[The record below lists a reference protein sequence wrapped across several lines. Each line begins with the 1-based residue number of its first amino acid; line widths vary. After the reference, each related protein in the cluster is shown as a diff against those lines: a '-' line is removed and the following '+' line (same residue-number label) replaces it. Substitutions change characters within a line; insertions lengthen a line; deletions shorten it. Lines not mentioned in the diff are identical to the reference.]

1 MVQFGVRIFMNILQR
16 CHQDKVC
23 TAEAL
28 LGLLLEAH
36 LWAAPAST
44 LFPVLNEGIH
54 VVATS
59 HFKTYSLD
67 DEYLN

>member
-1 MVQFGVRIFMNILQR
+1 MVQFGIRIFMNILQW

-23 TAEAL
+23 TVQAL

-36 LWAAPAST
+36 LWAAPIST
-44 LFPVLNEGIH
+44 LFLVLNEGIH
-54 VVATS
+54 VAATS
-59 HFKTYSLD
+59 HFKNCSLD